1 MIRPVTDS
9 GMLKE
14 NRLEKGMPRQNSFNF
29 NFKAWLVGY
38 RCARVFLMKNQL
50 CYQTSEYDC
59 GPTTLI
65 NAFRYLF
72 EREEIMPEIIKTI
85 YLYTLDEYNSE
96 GEYGKS
102 GTSRMAMQFLSN
114 WFNHFRQTKNF
125 PVYTEIIMGDN
136 VRINKDSKIIECL
149 FQGGAAVARV
159 WLGSTEHYILLTD
172 VEGDYICLFDPYEW
186 DKPVDQNDVIK
197 VKDCPCSM
205 NRKVKMDLMNG
216 VAEGYYTLGV
226 PEKREIMLL
235 YNVNTR
241 RTPDKS
247 IEYFI

>member
-1 MIRPVTDS
+1 
-9 GMLKE
+9 
-14 NRLEKGMPRQNSFNF
+14 
-29 NFKAWLVGY
+29 
-38 RCARVFLMKNQL
+38 MKNQL

-85 YLYTLDEYNSE
+85 YLYTLDEYNSD

-114 WFNHFRQTKNF
+114 WFNHFHQTKKF
-125 PVYTEIIMGDN
+125 PVYTEILIGDS
-136 VRINKDSKIIECL
+136 VRINENSKIVECL

-159 WLGSTEHYILLTD
+159 WLGDTEHYILLTD
-172 VEGDYICLFDPYEW
+172 VEGEYVCLFDPYEW
-186 DKPVDQNDVIK
+186 DEPVDGHNIIK
-197 VKDCPCSM
+197 VDCPRKM
-205 NRKVKMDLMNG
+205 NRKVKMKLMNQETDG
-216 VAEGYYTLGV
+216 FYTLGAM
-226 PEKREIMLL
+226 EKRELMLL
-235 YNVNTR
+235 YNINTR
-241 RTPDKS
+241 RTPDQS

>member
-1 MIRPVTDS
+1 
-9 GMLKE
+9 
-14 NRLEKGMPRQNSFNF
+14 
-29 NFKAWLVGY
+29 
-38 RCARVFLMKNQL
+38 MKNQL

-72 EREEIMPEIIKTI
+72 EREDIMPEIIKTI
-85 YLYTLDEYNSE
+85 YLYTLDEYNSQ

-125 PVYTEIIMGDN
+125 PVYTEILMGDS
-136 VRINKDSKIIECL
+136 VRINKNSKIAECL
-149 FQGGAAVARV
+149 LQGGAAVARV
-159 WLGSTEHYILLTD
+159 WLDTCEHYILLTD
-172 VEGDYICLFDPYEW
+172 VERDYMCLFDPYEW
-186 DKPVDQNDVIK
+186 EKPIDGTEVQRVEG
-197 VKDCPCSM
+197 CPCKM
-205 NRKVKMDLMNG
+205 NRKVKMELMNKDG
-216 VAEGYYTLGV
+216 KGYYTLGAM
-226 PEKREIMLL
+226 EKREIMLL